1 MSHPVNPQPG
11 HQGLPIPSSCLSM
24 RMRQLALATVVAF
37 GLGGPAAWAQA
48 DDYSEVNRLV
58 RAGQLNEAMYK
69 ADQYLAGKPRDP
81 QMRFLKGVIQTES
94 GKTTD
99 AIATFAKLTE
109 DYPELPEPY
118 NNLAVLYA
126 GQSQFD
132 KARAALEMAIRTNPS
147 YATAHENL
155 GDIYAALANA
165 AYNRAIVL
173 DKGNNDIESKQELVA
188 RITGM
193 QKTTAPVQVSSSA
206 RPSAATPRPAP
217 PAPVRTQPTPA
228 PAVATRP
235 AAPART
241 PARQAVPDIN
251 DVPDTFSTTPILPG
265 GAAVASNSGKLSSA
279 DEKAVLARLESWRA
293 SWSAQNVDQYLAN
306 YSPNFD
312 PATGVSRSVW
322 ESQRRT
328 RVVRPRS
335 IAIQVL
341 SPRVGQTS
349 GNRAWVEF
357 TQIYE
362 SNSYSDQVRKRLE
375 MENVGGQWLIV
386 KESVVG

>member
-1 MSHPVNPQPG
+1 MKRILSLSLLVFTSLAFADSLEDAQKAINVGNYEQALTDLNKYLDRNPG
-11 HQGLPIPSSCLSM
+11 NAEARFSKGLTLTMLTRDEDAI
-24 RMRQLALATVVAF
+24 TVF
-37 GLGGPAAWAQA
+37 S
-48 DDYSEVNRLV
+48 DLV
-58 RAGQLNEAMYK
+58 R
-69 ADQYLAGKPRDP
+69 D
-81 QMRFLKGVIQTES
+81 F
-94 GKTTD
+94 
-99 AIATFAKLTE
+99 
-109 DYPELPEPY
+109 PELPEPY

-126 GQSQFD
+126 RAGRYEE
-132 KARAALEMAIRTNPS
+132 ARDALEAALVTHPS

-173 DKGNNDIESKQELVA
+173 DKNNSDIEAKQELVA

-193 QKTTAPVQVSSSA
+193 QKTTAPVQV
-206 RPSAATPRPAP
+206 ATNSRPAP
-217 PAPVRTQPTPA
+217 VAPRGTPA
-228 PAVATRP
+228 PARPQPTTAPAVASRP
-235 AAPART
+235 AAPVTAT
-241 PARQAVPDIN
+241 PTQPRVADAN
-251 DVPDTFSTTPILPG
+251 DVPETFSTTPILPG
-265 GAAVASNSGKLSSA
+265 GAAVASSSGKLSAA
-279 DEKAVLARLESWRA
+279 DEKAVLARLESWRKT
-293 SWSAQNVDQYLAN
+293 WSAQDVEGYLAN

-335 IAIQVL
+335 IAIQAL
-341 SPRVGQTS
+341 SPRVGQTG

-375 MENVGGQWLIV
+375 MEKVGGQWLIV

>member
-1 MSHPVNPQPG
+1 MLLRGLIPFPRLGNFAVKRILSLSLLVFSTAVFADSLDDAQKAINVGNYEQALTDLNKYLDRNPG
-11 HQGLPIPSSCLSM
+11 NAEARFSKGLTLTMLS
-24 RMRQLALATVVAF
+24 RDDAAITVF
-37 GLGGPAAWAQA
+37 S
-48 DDYSEVNRLV
+48 DLV
-58 RAGQLNEAMYK
+58 R
-69 ADQYLAGKPRDP
+69 D
-81 QMRFLKGVIQTES
+81 F
-94 GKTTD
+94 
-99 AIATFAKLTE
+99 
-109 DYPELPEPY
+109 PELPEPY

-126 GQSQFD
+126 RAGRYEE
-132 KARAALEMAIRTNPS
+132 ARDALEAALVAHPS

-173 DKGNNDIESKQELVA
+173 DKSNSTIESKQALVA
-188 RITGM
+188 QITGM
-193 QKTTAPVQVSSSA
+193 QKSTAPVQVASKPRSSA
-206 RPSAATPRPAP
+206 APPRATSAPVAAARPQTSAAATPRPTAP
-217 PAPVRTQPTPA
+217 PAQPR
-228 PAVATRP
+228 VA
-235 AAPART
+235 
-241 PARQAVPDIN
+241 DIN

-265 GAAVASNSGKLSSA
+265 SAAVASGGKLSTA

-341 SPRVGQTS
+341 SPRVGQTG

>member
-1 MSHPVNPQPG
+1 MLLRGLIPFPRLGKFAVKRILSLSLLVFSAAAFADSLDDAQKAINVGNYEQALTDLNKYLDRNPG
-11 HQGLPIPSSCLSM
+11 NAEARFSKGLTLTMLS
-24 RMRQLALATVVAF
+24 RDEDAITVF
-37 GLGGPAAWAQA
+37 S
-48 DDYSEVNRLV
+48 DLV
-58 RAGQLNEAMYK
+58 R
-69 ADQYLAGKPRDP
+69 D
-81 QMRFLKGVIQTES
+81 F
-94 GKTTD
+94 
-99 AIATFAKLTE
+99 
-109 DYPELPEPY
+109 PELPEPY

-126 GQSQFD
+126 RSGRYEE
-132 KARAALEMAIRTNPS
+132 ARDALEAALVTHPS

-279 DEKAVLARLESWRA
+279 DEKAVLGRLESWRA